1 MIAVEI
7 QRSRNDAKL
16 TRWPLYAT
24 TLADMYGCL
33 AIVLV
38 LASSPSIGQWARSIH
53 YSYGSVDFTPRVLDA
68 TSVKPATPMSTLEES
83 IVAAWVRAD
92 TPQADDAIKMALS
105 KLQGKDDFDW
115 LISGFDPSMHS
126 RIELMTE
133 TQQYRWFDV
142 IMEERAEKAAKKA
155 AKEAAQR
162 ATKEATYKT
171 KIEEQALSKR
181 TLAAATVKIAQSLTK
196 IAQLENT
203 EDAWAE
209 AKEAQEQALVA
220 QQEAELAEAELTKLR
235 QQQPDTSQE
244 QDTTN
249 AET

>member
-1 MIAVEI
+1 
-7 QRSRNDAKL
+7 
-16 TRWPLYAT
+16 
-24 TLADMYGCL
+24 MYGCL

-155 AKEAAQR
+155 AKEAA
-162 ATKEATYKT
+162 KEAAKKAAKEAAETALVEHK
-171 KIEEQALSKR
+171 KALSEQVLLKKK
-181 TLAAATVKIAQSLTK
+181 LAAAAAKIAQSLAK
-196 IAQLENT
+196 VAQLENT

-249 AET
+249 TET